1 MKATNLPET
10 ATVIMMD
17 LLIRS
22 LEKAEQEGDR
32 VLIDR
37 LKQRLFLE
45 ISKI

>member
-10 ATVIMMD
+10 ATVSMMD